1 MRNTCFVAAGPL
13 AMLCVGLFQAHGES
27 PAPVVPYPAGYR
39 SWTFLH
45 GTVYGPKATVFGNRP
60 CEKPCTAGMMYF
72 YANDK
77 AMAGLRSG
85 TFSDGSIFVDELL
98 ELHGN
103 ESDGGGKEG
112 PRRGVA
118 IMIKDGQRYAATG
131 GWGYGTFDGENKPN
145 NLDDLGQKKCFQCHL
160 SRKNKDYVFTSYRNR

>member
-1 MRNTCFVAAGPL
+1 MKPVSILVLGLL
-13 AMLCVGLFQAHGES
+13 AILRADTAS
-27 PAPVVPYPAGYR
+27 PTVPYPAGYR
-39 SWTFLH
+39 QWTFLH
-45 GTVYGPKATVFGNRP
+45 GTMHGAKSSVFGARP

-85 TFSDGSIFVDELL
+85 TYVDGSIFVDEVV
-98 ELHGN
+98 EIHGN
-103 ESDGGGKEG
+103 DDGGGKEG

-118 IMIKDGQRYAATG
+118 IMIKDAKRYAATG

-145 NLDDLGQKKCFQCHL
+145 NLDADGQKKCFQCHL
-160 SRKNKDYVFTSYRNR
+160 PRKDKDYIFTTYRER

>member
-1 MRNTCFVAAGPL
+1 LGLL
-13 AMLCVGLFQAHGES
+13 ATLGVRSFDARGES
-27 PAPVVPYPAGYR
+27 SNPAVPYPAGYR
-39 SWTFLH
+39 QWTFLH
-45 GTVYGPKATVFGNRP
+45 GTMYGPKSTVFGNRP

-77 AMAGLRSG
+77 AMTGLRTG
-85 TFSDGSIFVDELL
+85 TFADGSIFVDEVL

-118 IMIKDGQRYAATG
+118 IMIKNQKRHAATG

-145 NLDDLGQKKCFQCHL
+145 NLDEQGQKKCFQCHL
-160 SRKNKDYVFTSYRNR
+160 SRKDKDYVFTAYRER